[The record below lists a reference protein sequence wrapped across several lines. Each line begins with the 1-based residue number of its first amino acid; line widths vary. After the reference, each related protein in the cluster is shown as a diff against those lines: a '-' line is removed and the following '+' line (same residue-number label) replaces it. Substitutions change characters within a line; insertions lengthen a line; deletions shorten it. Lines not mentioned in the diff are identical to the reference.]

1 MVGLRAAGKTTI
13 LCKPNL
19 GEVVTTIPTIS
30 FNVETVEYKN
40 LNFTVWDVR
49 GQDKIRPLWR
59 QYYQGAN
66 GLIHVVDSNDRDRIE
81 DARDELS
88 KMLNEDEMRGAIMQ
102 LSRRS
107 RASRRTRSDCEDSR
121 NHVQNTARG
130 VVSRAPSRRSS
141 KRSSTGK
148 VLVGKHGEHHETL
161 QNTRVEN
168 AAGNDVIK
176 SREHSLR
183 KKGRNKME
191 KGKKKERKK
200 ESKKETKK

>member
-1 MVGLRAAGKTTI
+1 MVGNTEMRILMVGLHAAGKITS

-30 FNVETVEYKN
+30 FNMETVEYKN

-59 QYYQGAN
+59 HYYWGTN
-66 GLIHVVDSNDRDRIE
+66 GLIHVVDSKDRDWVE
-81 DARDELS
+81 DRGLS
-88 KMLNEDEMRGAIMQ
+88 KMLNEDEMREAIVQ
-102 LSRRS
+102 HGRRS
-107 RASRRTRSDCEDSR
+107 RASRRTRSDGEDSR

-148 VLVGKHGEHHETL
+148 VLVGKNGEHHETL

-176 SREHSLR
+176 SREHFFRRCFSFARAQRQTLV
-183 KKGRNKME
+183 
-191 KGKKKERKK
+191 
-200 ESKKETKK
+200 